1 MRKTLLII
9 LCLTMCLSL
18 FGCVP
23 KVSQSPLDVKRPD
36 SESVQSDES
45 VPSAAPESS
54 SAPAP
59 TPTPY
64 VEPELT
70 GAGKVIFDGNELP
83 GASFTKDNLRYV
95 KLSEAVEAIGA
106 KLEHEDKSQDFAFDW
121 RLGRVSLKAGSSS
134 VNYLDSDM
142 EMAAPAIHCSAQ
154 NDLYVPVESFC
165 QAAQIGYYYDEEYDT
180 IYCTPASGSW
190 QLPQGYDVPILRYHI
205 IDWPP
210 SPEANMIVH
219 PESFEKQLQY
229 LNDNGYT
236 TIFFED
242 LWNIENIEKP
252 VIITFDDGYADNF
265 TYMYPIL
272 EKYNCKATIFVITST
287 LLDEP
292 HMHMSAQQ
300 AKQLSE
306 TGLVS
311 IQSHCVNHDPTLSS
325 KSREDQQFELEDSK
339 LFITRLTGKE
349 PLVVSYP
356 CGDSNDDTLE
366 LTKQFYR
373 FGLKTFYPDYYTYK
387 TGDDPTLIYRY
398 FVQQHTSIDTIADWL
413 NHHNEGALNYKG
425 E

>member
-1 MRKTLLII
+1 MKKRTVLLCILAALA
-9 LCLTMCLSL
+9 LCLTMTACGKPSSA
-18 FGCVP
+18 P
-23 KVSQSPLDVKRPD
+23 
-36 SESVQSDES
+36 
-45 VPSAAPESS
+45 PSAEKAE
-54 SAPAP
+54 PAP
-59 TPTPY
+59 TPEPTPTPTPAPTPF
-64 VEPELT
+64 VEPELSPA
-70 GAGKVIFDGNELP
+70 GAVLFDGKELAS
-83 GASFTKDNLRYV
+83 GSFTQDGVRYV
-95 KLSEAVEAIGA
+95 KLSEAVEAIEA
-106 KLEHEDKSQDFAFDW
+106 ELEHEDKSEDFAFDW
-121 RLGRVSLKAGSSS
+121 RLGRVSLKAGSAN
-134 VNYLDSDM
+134 VNYLGSNI
-142 EMAAPAIHCSAQ
+142 EMSAPAIHCSAQ
-154 NDLYVPVESFC
+154 NDLYVPVEAFYN
-165 QAAQIGYYYDEEYDT
+165 AAQIGYFYDEEFDT
-180 IYCTPASGSW
+180 IYCTPGSGNW
-190 QLPQGYDVPILRYHI
+190 ELPEGYDVPILRYHI

-210 SPEANMIVH
+210 SPEANMFIH

-229 LNDNGYT
+229 LTENGYT

-265 TYMYPIL
+265 SYMYPIL

-292 HMHMSAQQ
+292 HMHMSADQ

-311 IQSHCVNHDPTLSS
+311 IQSHCVNHDPTLSN

-349 PLVVSYP
+349 PMVLSYP
-356 CGDSNDDTLE
+356 CGETNDDTLD

-373 FGLKTFYPDYYTYK
+373 FGLKTFYPDYYTYN

-398 FVQQHTSIDTIADWL
+398 FVQQNTSVDTIADWL